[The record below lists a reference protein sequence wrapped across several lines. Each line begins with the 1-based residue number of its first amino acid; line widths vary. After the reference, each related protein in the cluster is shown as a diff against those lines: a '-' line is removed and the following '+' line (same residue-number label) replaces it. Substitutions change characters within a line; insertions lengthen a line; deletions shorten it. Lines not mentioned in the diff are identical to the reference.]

1 MFKKLSNFETVLIL
15 LVVGC
20 IVYTYSKDNRLIEGW
35 VESCRSRVN
44 KASRKA
50 YRTCSREMYQCYREA
65 NRTRPRNR
73 TEWLAVRDA
82 RRACRRGVQ
91 ECYKPLRSL
100 VKEVQNECEIEERSL
115 RGEHREKME
124 SAWNIYEGRI
134 EER

>member
-1 MFKKLSNFETVLIL
+1 
-15 LVVGC
+15 
-20 IVYTYSKDNRLIEGW
+20 
-35 VESCRSRVN
+35 
-44 KASRKA
+44 
-50 YRTCSREMYQCYREA
+50 MYQCYREA

-73 TEWLAVRDA
+73 TEWLGLFEMLEEHAVEAYKR
-82 RRACRRGVQ
+82 
-91 ECYKPLRSL
+91 CYKPIRSL